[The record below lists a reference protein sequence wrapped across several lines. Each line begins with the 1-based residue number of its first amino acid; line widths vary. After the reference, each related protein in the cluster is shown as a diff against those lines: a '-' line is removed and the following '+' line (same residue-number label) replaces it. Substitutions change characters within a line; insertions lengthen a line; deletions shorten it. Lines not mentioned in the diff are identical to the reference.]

1 MQNSRSARF
10 TRREAI
16 GMLGMGAGAGLIP
29 MLGKEPGVAAAG
41 QATARS
47 AQRLASPRGAVI
59 RTILKDVRPE
69 SAGTGAALFHEHLLL
84 SYTSPP
90 PPPRQASSTPPTT
103 PVQRADAPFDVA
115 LVVDELQAAA
125 KDGLSCIVD
134 AAIGPRTERQ
144 LENLRTIATRSG
156 VHIVA
161 AGGYYRAPYPP
172 DVAQMTEDQIADKLV
187 QDANAQRWGAFGEIG
202 TSLEMH
208 PDERK
213 MIHAVSKAY
222 LRTGLPI
229 LTHNPH
235 EGCAKCA
242 LEQLDIYESRGV
254 NPRNLCIGHLADI
267 KPADNPGG
275 ETYKAIAK
283 RGAFLGFDTVG
294 HPLNLRGIPD
304 IPEAQKVKMVLAVLE
319 AGYEDHLLLSADFYN
334 ATELKANWGNGF
346 STVLVQFIPKL
357 RHAGVK
363 EATIRKILVDN
374 PRRFLAF
381 VPKKPS

>member
-1 MQNSRSARF
+1 
-10 TRREAI
+10 
-16 GMLGMGAGAGLIP
+16 
-29 MLGKEPGVAAAG
+29 V
-41 QATARS
+41 
-47 AQRLASPRGAVI
+47 
-59 RTILKDVRPE
+59 
-69 SAGTGAALFHEHLLL
+69 GTGATLFHEHLLL
-84 SYTSPP
+84 NYTSPP
-90 PPPRQASSTPPTT
+90 PPPRPATSTT
-103 PVQRADAPFDVA
+103 PTAPARRDDAQPFDVA
-115 LVVDELQAAA
+115 LVVDELRAAA

-134 AAIGPRTERQ
+134 AAVGPRTERQ
-144 LENLRTIATRSG
+144 LENLKTIATRSAM
-156 VHIVA
+156 HIVA

-172 DVAQMTEDQIADKLV
+172 DVAQMTEDQIADRLV

-213 MIHAVSKAY
+213 MIHATSKAH

-229 LTHNPH
+229 LTHTPH
-235 EGCAKCA
+235 EGCAKCG
-242 LEQLDIYESRGV
+242 LEQLDIYEAQGV
-254 NPRNLCIGHLADI
+254 NPRNLCIGHLTDI
-267 KPADNPGG
+267 RPEDNPGG

-346 STVLVQFIPKL
+346 STVLVQFVPKL

-363 EATIRKILVDN
+363 EATIRKVLFDN

-381 VPKKPS
+381 VPKTS

>member
-1 MQNSRSARF
+1 MSARLS
-10 TRREAI
+10 RREAI
-16 GMLGMGAGAGLIP
+16 RLLGVGAGVGLVSALGEEAGL
-29 MLGKEPGVAAAG
+29 AAAG
-41 QATARS
+41 QAAARS
-47 AQRLASPRGAVI
+47 GQNLSVPRGAVI
-59 RTILKDVRPE
+59 RTILKDVPPE
-69 SAGTGAALFHEHLLL
+69 ALGTGATLFHEHLLL
-84 SYTSPP
+84 NYGSPP
-90 PPPRQASSTPPTT
+90 PPPRQPSSAQPAVPARRDDG
-103 PVQRADAPFDVA
+103 QAFDLDLVA
-115 LVVDELQAAA
+115 DELRAAG

-144 LENLRTIATRSG
+144 QENLRTIAARSG
-156 VHIVA
+156 MHIVA

-172 DVAQMTEDQIADKLV
+172 DVAQMSEDQIADQLAR
-187 QDANAQRWGAFGEIG
+187 DANAQRWGAFGEIG

-213 MIHAVSKAY
+213 MLRAVSKAH
-222 LRTGLPI
+222 LRTGVPI
-229 LTHNPH
+229 FTHTPH

-242 LEQLDIYESRGV
+242 LEQLDIYESQGV
-254 NPRNLCIGHLADI
+254 NLRNLCIGHLTDI
-267 KPADNPGG
+267 KPADDPHG
-275 ETYKAIAK
+275 EAHKAIAK

-294 HPLNLRGIPD
+294 HPLNLPGIPD

-346 STVLVQFIPKL
+346 STVLIQFIPKL
-357 RHAGVK
+357 RYAGVK

-381 VPKKPS
+381 VPKK